1 MFFLHNIQHRYGE
14 QIVLNLSHW
23 EKTQGIHCVITGA
36 SGSGKTTL
44 LHLMAGLLTLQQ
56 GKIIIARQELS
67 ALNHTALD
75 RFRGQNIGVVFQRQ
89 HLVNALTVFDNLI
102 LAQYLANLPQDKK
115 RVATVLAQLNLTAQ
129 QKALPSTL
137 SQGQAQRVALAR
149 AVINHPKILLC
160 DEPTAS
166 LDDIHCQQVLDLLE
180 NQAKECNATLVIA
193 THDAR
198 VKQRFVEQLNLKVKA
213 NLALNEF

>member
-1 MFFLHNIQHRYGE
+1 MFFIDNIQHRYNQ

-23 EKTQGIHCVITGA
+23 EQIQGSHCVITGD

-56 GKIIIARQELS
+56 GQIIIAGQDLS
-67 ALNHTALD
+67 TLNHAALD
-75 RFRGQNIGVVFQRQ
+75 RFRGQNIGIVFQRQ
-89 HLVNALTVFDNLI
+89 HLVKALTVFDNLM
-102 LAQYLANLPQDKK
+102 LAQYLANQPQDKK
-115 RVATVLAQLNLTAQ
+115 RITTVLAQLNLTPQ

-149 AVINHPKILLC
+149 AVINQPKILLC
-160 DEPTAS
+160 DEPTAN
-166 LDDIHCQQVLDLLE
+166 LDDTHCQQVLTLLE
-180 NQAKECNATLVIA
+180 NQAKACNATLVIA

-198 VKQRFVEQLNLKVKA
+198 IKQQTGLQSI
-213 NLALNEF
+213 AL